1 MRFRVWKI
9 RSLALAFACVFA
21 CALACVMRVAHTSAA
36 GAQETGAAQQSVA
49 TAESVSVVLCV
60 ESGDVVV
67 RGWERKEVRASAVGA
82 ARVELRR
89 GGAEQSPAARVE
101 VLTVGAGESSAVAG
115 GCNHTG
121 GSVSLDVPRGSF
133 VQVKSYSGRITVTDV
148 AGVRVETLS
157 GDIALRGVTK
167 SVEATTANGVITL
180 RSSKGRAHLRTI
192 SGMIEASDVGTNEPG
207 EDFTANTTSGEIS
220 LTRISHT
227 QVEATTTV
235 GAIELTGALAHG
247 GTYELRSQSGDVT
260 VALPEDSSFLVT
272 AKVYSAGEI
281 VTDFPIR
288 QLPKKSPG
296 GEGNIVSSGRLTGV
310 YGKSDSPDAT
320 LSLTSFNGT
329 VRLRKANANR

>member
-1 MRFRVWKI
+1 MRVRVLKI
-9 RSLALAFACVFA
+9 KSHALAFVCVFA
-21 CALACVMRVAHTSAA
+21 CALVCLMRVATVRAA
-36 GAQETGAAQQSVA
+36 GVQEREAAQQSVA
-49 TAESVSVVLCV
+49 AAESVTVVLCV
-60 ESGDVVV
+60 ESGDVTV
-67 RGWERKEVRASAVGA
+67 RGWERKEVRARAVGA

-89 GGAEQSPAARVE
+89 GGAEPSPAERVE
-101 VLTVGAGESSAVAG
+101 VLTVGAGESSAG

-121 GSVSLDVPRGSF
+121 GNVSLDVPRGSF
-133 VQVKSYSGRITVTDV
+133 VQVKSYSGRITVSDV
-148 AGVRVETLS
+148 AGARVETLS

-192 SGMIEASDVGTNEPG
+192 SGMIEASDVGTNEAG
-207 EDFTANTTSGEIS
+207 DDFTANTTSGEII

-227 QVEATTTV
+227 QVEASTTV
-235 GAIELTGALAHG
+235 GAIELTGALARG
-247 GTYELRSQSGDVT
+247 GTYALRSQSGDVT
-260 VALPEDSSFLVT
+260 VTLPEDSSFLLT

-296 GEGNIVSSGRLTGV
+296 GENGIVSSGQLTGV